1 MVDHVSQ
8 RTRCQDFRNCDGMED
23 GGRIGNLKTLVWIR
37 VKERIYSPPP
47 LKKSNV
53 DVIMSWSIFIWSIFG
68 KLIYYTS
75 KVFISYIPF
84 TTEGI
89 IKAIDTSNKE
99 ENVSW
104 PQGRTVLN
112 HKRYLKWNTPTYH
125 GKCAGRGQML
135 DYGDA
140 LKEIVAKEES
150 WMGQFL

>member
-1 MVDHVSQ
+1 
-8 RTRCQDFRNCDGMED
+8 MED

-104 PQGRTVLN
+104 P
-112 HKRYLKWNTPTYH
+112 
-125 GKCAGRGQML
+125 
-135 DYGDA
+135 
-140 LKEIVAKEES
+140 
-150 WMGQFL
+150 